1 MIVSPYRKEIVAAA
15 AAHGLSPDL
24 VEAITVIESSG
35 KTSAYRYEPA
45 FWARY
50 MAHDPKWATA
60 NPERVSASYGLMQ
73 VMFPVAQEIGFEHLD
88 PEYLFVP
95 AIGLEFGCRK
105 FASLLRWAEGD
116 VARALAAYN
125 GGQRGNVTPPF
136 RNQSYADKVL
146 RQLKEIE
153 QTT

>member
-1 MIVSPYRKEIVAAA
+1 MTISPYREEITVAAA
-15 AAHGLSPDL
+15 AHQLSPRL
-24 VEAITVIESSG
+24 VEAITRVESSG

-45 FWARY
+45 FWTRY
-50 MAHDPKWATA
+50 MSHDPKWARA

-73 VMFPVAQEIGFEHLD
+73 IMFPVAQEMGFGHLE

-105 FASLLRWAEGD
+105 VASLLRWAAGD

-136 RNQSYADKVL
+136 RNQAYADKVL
-146 RQLKEIE
+146 HELEGLE
-153 QTT
+153 G